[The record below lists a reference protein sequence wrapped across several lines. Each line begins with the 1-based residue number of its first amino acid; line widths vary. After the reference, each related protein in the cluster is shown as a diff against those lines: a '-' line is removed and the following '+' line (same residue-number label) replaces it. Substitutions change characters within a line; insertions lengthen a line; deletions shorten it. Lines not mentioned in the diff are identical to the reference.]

1 MYMAR
6 IFCVDSLQIKSV
18 NIFVSSSLLAR
29 NLSSVGPRNIVLV
42 AALASARREVIFDKE
57 WE

>member
-1 MYMAR
+1 MAS

-42 AALASARREVIFDKE
+42 ALLASARREVIFDKE